1 MSIQAEINSRTSK
14 LQAILAGAN
23 ARITEKKG
31 TAAATLDGLPNAI
44 DSIKS
49 EEAKLQVKGVTP
61 TGSIITVRPDE
72 GYDGLSAVNIA
83 GDTELIPENIKSGV
97 EIYGVTGTLEAESG
111 GGGTELV
118 TTAIDYSAWD
128 NGVFKETLDSGD
140 TLEYAVEFDTSKRPI
155 EITLPTGET
164 VAVKWEAS

>member
-118 TTAIDYSAWD
+118 TTAIDYSAWN
-128 NGVFKETLDSGD
+128 NGVFKETLGSGD
-140 TLEYAVEFDTSKRPI
+140 TLTYAVEFDADGQPNKITAPDGTVTWI
-155 EITLPTGET
+155 EWGE
-164 VAVKWEAS
+164 S